1 MIRLYEN
8 FNQRKAN
15 VELLYADD
23 AVNMAFCQYRRSSED
38 AFFMP
43 YAALT
48 YVREGRKV
56 IFLNGERYDM
66 KAGDALFI
74 PKNSI
79 LYSDILVQRQ
89 PFVSLNLLLGDGD
102 RLLSSMACNIADR
115 LQLQH
120 YASMHNMSLSTFKR
134 WFKKEVGCSPG
145 KWMIEKRLQQA
156 QFLLQH
162 KHLSVTQACYE
173 SGFEDVS
180 YFIRRYKQVF
190 GHTPG
195 QTGN

>member
-23 AVNMAFCQYRRSSED
+23 AVNMAFCRYRRSSED

-56 IFLNGERYDM
+56 VFLNGERYDM

-102 RLLSSMACNIADR
+102 KLLSSMACNIADR

-120 YASMHNMSLSTFKR
+120 YAGMHNMSLSTFKR

-195 QTGN
+195 QAGN

>member
-8 FNQRKAN
+8 FNQHRASVK
-15 VELLYADD
+15 LLYADS
-23 AVNMAFCQYRRSSED
+23 VMKMAFCQYRRSSED

-56 IFLNGERYDM
+56 VFLDGVRYDM
-66 KAGDALFI
+66 KAGDVLFV

-79 LYSDILVQRQ
+79 LYSDIIVKRE
-89 PFVSLNLLLGDGD
+89 PFVSLNLLLGDPD
-102 RLLSSMACNIADR
+102 TLLSPMACHIADR
-115 LQLQH
+115 MQLQH
-120 YASMHNMSLSTFKR
+120 YASVHNMSLSTFKR
-134 WFKKEVGCSPG
+134 WFRKNVGCSPG
-145 KWMIEKRLQQA
+145 QWMIEKRLQQA

-162 KHLSVTQACYE
+162 KRVSVKEACYR

-180 YFIRRYKQVF
+180 YFIRRYKQAF
-190 GHTPG
+190 GQTPG
-195 QTGN
+195 QIVI

>member
-1 MIRLYEN
+1 MIRPYEN
-8 FNQRKAN
+8 FNQCKAK

-23 AVNMAFCQYRRSSED
+23 AMNMAFCEYRRSSED

-43 YAALT
+43 YTTLT

-56 IFLNGERYDM
+56 VFLNGECYDM

-79 LYSDILVQRQ
+79 LYSDIIVKRE
-89 PFVSLNLLLGDGD
+89 PFVSLNLLLGDED
-102 RLLSSMACNIADR
+102 ALLSPMACHITDR
-115 LQLQH
+115 MQLQY

-145 KWMIEKRLQQA
+145 QWMIGKRLQHA
-156 QFLLQH
+156 KYLLQH
-162 KHLSVTQACYE
+162 KQQSVKEACYA

-180 YFIRRYKQVF
+180 YFIRRYKQAF

-195 QTGN
+195 QAAI

>member
-8 FNQRKAN
+8 FNQRKAK
-15 VELLYADD
+15 VELLYEDD

-48 YVREGRKV
+48 YVRDGRKV
-56 IFLNGERYDM
+56 VFLNGERYDM

-79 LYSDILVQRQ
+79 LYSDILVKRE
-89 PFVSLNLLLGDGD
+89 PFVSLNLLLGDAD
-102 RLLSSMACNIADR
+102 TLLSSMACNIADR
-115 LQLQH
+115 LQLQQ
-120 YASMHNMSLSTFKR
+120 YAGMHNMSLSTFKR

-145 KWMIEKRLQQA
+145 QWMIEKRLQQA
-156 QFLLQH
+156 KFLLQH
-162 KHLSVTQACYE
+162 KHLSVAQACYE

-195 QTGN
+195 QRGN

>member
-8 FNQRKAN
+8 FNQCKAK

-23 AVNMAFCQYRRSSED
+23 AMNMAFCEYRRSSED

-43 YAALT
+43 YTTLT

-56 IFLNGERYDM
+56 VFLNGECYDM

-79 LYSDILVQRQ
+79 LYSDIIVKRD
-89 PFVSLNLLLGDGD
+89 PFVSLNLLLGDED
-102 RLLSSMACNIADR
+102 ALLSPMACHITDR
-115 LQLQH
+115 MQLQY
-120 YASMHNMSLSTFKR
+120 YASLHNMSLSTFKR

-145 KWMIEKRLQQA
+145 QWMIGKRLQHA
-156 QFLLQH
+156 KYLLQH
-162 KHLSVTQACYE
+162 KQQSVKEACYA

-180 YFIRRYKQVF
+180 YFIRRYKQAF

-195 QTGN
+195 QTAI

>member
-1 MIRLYEN
+1 MIQLYEN
-8 FNQRKAN
+8 FNQRKAK

-23 AVNMAFCQYRRSSED
+23 AMNMAFCQYRRSSED

-56 IFLNGERYDM
+56 VFLNGECYDM
-66 KAGDALFI
+66 KAGDALFV

-79 LYSDILVQRQ
+79 LYSDIIVKRE
-89 PFVSLNLLLGDGD
+89 PFVSLNLLLGDAD
-102 RLLSSMACNIADR
+102 TLLSPMACHIADR
-115 LQLQH
+115 MQLQH
-120 YASMHNMSLSTFKR
+120 YASAHNMSLSTFKR
-134 WFKKEVGCSPG
+134 WFKKNVGCSPG
-145 KWMIEKRLQQA
+145 QWMIEKRLQQA
-156 QFLLQH
+156 KYLLQH
-162 KHLSVTQACYE
+162 KGLSVKEACYR

-180 YFIRRYKQVF
+180 YFIRRYKQAF

-195 QTGN
+195 QLAI